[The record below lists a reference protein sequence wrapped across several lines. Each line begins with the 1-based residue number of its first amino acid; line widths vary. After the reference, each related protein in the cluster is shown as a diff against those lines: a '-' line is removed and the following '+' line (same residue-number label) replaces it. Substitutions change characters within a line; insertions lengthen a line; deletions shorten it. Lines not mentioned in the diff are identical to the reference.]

1 MHDQEN
7 LLVNNFIKLLF
18 QRAARA
24 YFMTTKT
31 FLHCWHWTIVDY
43 ILWEL
48 ESGKDALAGL
58 NWKRKMSI
66 FAMLITSNKN
76 LKINE
81 MLFLSLHN
89 WKVCRAIWYGILRE
103 GFVIKNLPSFC
114 WKGVL
119 VSQWW
124 CQSKRA
130 DFTFVFKTR
139 SR

>member
-18 QRAARA
+18 RRAART

-31 FLHCWHWTIVDY
+31 FLHCWYWTIVDY

-81 MLFLSLHN
+81 KLFLSLHN
-89 WKVCRAIWYGILRE
+89 
-103 GFVIKNLPSFC
+103 
-114 WKGVL
+114 
-119 VSQWW
+119 
-124 CQSKRA
+124 
-130 DFTFVFKTR
+130 
-139 SR
+139 